1 MWVFAVFFCLK
12 FVFLFF
18 IISPAGDLPSSLIFE
33 IKNFK
38 ITEVEQNKAISPIAK
53 LEKSKYFESP
63 TLSLQQYIKR
73 TDKSGIIAEFKRR
86 SPSNKNINYTSNIIE
101 VVKGYEKAGAVG
113 VSILTNKKFFDGS
126 GIDIVNVRDIID
138 IPILKK
144 EFIISEY
151 QIFQAKSLGSDAIL
165 LIASILTKEEILNFS
180 SLANSLGLEVLL
192 EVHSGI
198 ELNKIS
204 GNNIDIIGVNNRNLD
219 TLEID
224 INNSIE
230 LYSMIPDGFVKI
242 SESGISDP
250 RIISGLKEYG
260 FQGFL
265 IGENFMNQE
274 HPGVACQ
281 EFINQIR

>member
-1 MWVFAVFFCLK
+1 M
-12 FVFLFF
+12 
-18 IISPAGDLPSSLIFE
+18 S
-33 IKNFK
+33 
-38 ITEVEQNKAISPIAK
+38 
-53 LEKSKYFESP
+53 
-63 TLSLQQYIKR
+63 
-73 TDKSGIIAEFKRR
+73 KSGIICEFKRK

-180 SLANSLGLEVLL
+180 SLAKSLGLEVLL

-224 INNSIE
+224 INNCL
-230 LYSMIPDGFVKI
+230 LYT
-242 SESGISDP
+242 SD
-250 RIISGLKEYG
+250 
-260 FQGFL
+260 
-265 IGENFMNQE
+265 
-274 HPGVACQ
+274 AADD
-281 EFINQIR
+281 